1 MGRVWAIAEGECG
14 LQYVAWLV
22 FTSWVISYAN
32 GWEDHSNYFGKISR
46 IGATA
51 HSWSSNREL
60 PWCLW
65 VCHLACWC
73 ITMSIYWGLRSS
85 RNWLI
90 WHLGP
95 IWLQSVYA
103 VSWAM
108 LFFFFPLGGEFPTTT
123 NHAAVFPTFREIAE
137 VSTAGVQWMSP
148 TLEKLPLG
156 SLYLPCQVN
165 MGYASFFKGC
175 AMSLSPC
182 FIPSM

>member
-1 MGRVWAIAEGECG
+1 MLLFEK
-14 LQYVAWLV
+14 
-22 FTSWVISYAN
+22 
-32 GWEDHSNYFGKISR
+32 HSMYSR
-46 IGATA
+46 IKRL
-51 HSWSSNREL
+51 HSHCIRAPVEL

-165 MGYASFFKGC
+165 MGSASFFKGWEKIDC
-175 AMSLSPC
+175 RCYSITVTSTPKFNRLYK
-182 FIPSM
+182 